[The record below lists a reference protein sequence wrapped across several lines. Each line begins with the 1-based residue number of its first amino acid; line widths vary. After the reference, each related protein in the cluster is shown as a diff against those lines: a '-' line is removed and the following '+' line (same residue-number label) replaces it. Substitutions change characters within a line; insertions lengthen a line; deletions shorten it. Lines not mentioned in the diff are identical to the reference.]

1 MPRSRLTA
9 SDCVW
14 QFLLRFLCGEAL
26 VERRRGGRHLLMCEV
41 SAASFHH
48 APTAAS
54 IPLSLIH
61 PALHEKL
68 LQPCRVLR

>member
-1 MPRSRLTA
+1 
-9 SDCVW
+9 
-14 QFLLRFLCGEAL
+14 
-26 VERRRGGRHLLMCEV
+26 MCEV
-41 SAASFHH
+41 SALSFHH

-68 LQPCRVLR
+68 LQPCRVLRGKRQACEMYHSVRGRLGA